1 VVSASG
7 GRPVESQT
15 TVMAFIDAG
24 YLIAAA
30 RKVRKVDGRLLIDG
44 DKLWFWAH
52 HTWVARQGSRLIRA
66 YVYDAAFP
74 AEHPG
79 FAQQRL
85 YFDDLASQ
93 TMIRLRLGHLTERG
107 AGTGRSRV
115 EQKGVDT
122 LMVLDLVR
130 MAQQK
135 AFDAALIV
143 AGDRDFAE
151 ALRVIA
157 DDYSR
162 RVVLMGVEGSEPHKE
177 LVHVSDDYGVLGGH
191 WLSRLVRTP
200 EELAETR
207 AMRTATT

>member
-1 VVSASG
+1 MVWASG
-7 GRPVESQT
+7 GRPVESPT

-30 RKVRKVDGRLLIDG
+30 RKVRKVDGPLLIDG
-44 DKLWFWAH
+44 DQLWVWADN
-52 HTWVARQGSRLIRA
+52 TWVAQQGSRLIRA
-66 YVYDAAFP
+66 YVYDAALP
-74 AEHPG
+74 GEHRG
-79 FAQQRL
+79 FAEQRL

-143 AGDRDFAE
+143 AGDRDFVE

-162 RVVLMGVEGSEPHKE
+162 RVVLMGVEGSQPHKE
-177 LVHVSDDYGVLGGH
+177 LVHVSDDYGFLDEH
-191 WLSRLVRTP
+191 WLSKLVRTP
-200 EELAETR
+200 EELAQTR
-207 AMRTATT
+207 TTRTAT